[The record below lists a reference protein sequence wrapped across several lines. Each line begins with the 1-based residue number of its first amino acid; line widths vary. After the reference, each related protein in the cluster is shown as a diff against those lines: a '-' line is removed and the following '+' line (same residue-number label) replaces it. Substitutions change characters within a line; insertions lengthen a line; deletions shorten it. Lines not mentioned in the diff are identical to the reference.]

1 MYQSSNYFRYNLTK
15 KLNVAPEE
23 TFDEQYK
30 QKHIKPTTE
39 AYISANKRLTEIWNI
54 RLERFTIMKKEMEE
68 VDELTTIIQKVSR
81 KLFCYIIP
89 YTMFI

>member
-1 MYQSSNYFRYNLTK
+1 
-15 KLNVAPEE
+15 
-23 TFDEQYK
+23 
-30 QKHIKPTTE
+30 
-39 AYISANKRLTEIWNI
+39 
-54 RLERFTIMKKEMEE
+54 MKKEMEE